1 MKRSLTVEI
10 AGQRIGL
17 RTDSDEK
24 QVHRIA
30 AGVDAR
36 IRAVQRGGRGVDTQ
50 QVAILVALQFAE
62 ELERERQALAELKAQ
77 VRVKGD
83 ALLKLLERHALV

>member
-10 AGQRIGL
+10 AGQRIGI
-17 RTDSDEK
+17 RTDGDAG
-24 QVHRIA
+24 QIRAIA

-36 IRAVQRGGRGVDTQ
+36 IKEVQRSGRGVDTQ

-62 ELERERQALAELKAQ
+62 ELERERRALADLKQ
-77 VRVKGD
+77 HVKARSE

>member
-17 RTDSDEK
+17 RTDGDDK
-24 QVHRIA
+24 QVRKIA

-36 IRAVQRGGRGVDTQ
+36 IRDVQRSGRGVDTQ

-62 ELERERQALAELKAQ
+62 ELDRERQTLAELKRKVHA
-77 VRVKGD
+77 RSED
-83 ALLKLLERHALV
+83 LLRLLERHALV

>member
-10 AGQRIGL
+10 AGQCIGL
-17 RTDSDEK
+17 RTDSEEK
-24 QVHRIA
+24 HVRRIA
-30 AGVDAR
+30 QGVDAR
-36 IRAVQRGGRGVDTQ
+36 FKAVQRGGRGVDTQ
-50 QVAILVALQFAE
+50 QVAILVALQLAE

-77 VRVKGD
+77 VKTRGD

>member
-17 RTDSDEK
+17 RTDSEEK
-24 QVHRIA
+24 QVRKIA

-36 IRAVQRGGRGVDTQ
+36 FKAVQKGGRGVDTQ
-50 QVAILVALQFAE
+50 QVAILVALQLAE
-62 ELERERQALAELKAQ
+62 ELDRERQALAELKAK
-77 VRVKGD
+77 VRAKGD
-83 ALLKLLERHALV
+83 ALLKLIERNAVV

>member
-17 RTDSDEK
+17 RTDSEEK
-24 QVHRIA
+24 HVRRIA
-30 AGVDAR
+30 QGVDAR
-36 IRAVQRGGRGVDTQ
+36 FKAVQRGGRGVDTQ
-50 QVAILVALQFAE
+50 QVAILVALQLAE

-77 VRVKGD
+77 VKTRGD

>member
-17 RTDSDEK
+17 RTDGDDK
-24 QVHRIA
+24 QVRKIA

-36 IRAVQRGGRGVDTQ
+36 IKDVQRSGRGVDTQ

-62 ELERERQALAELKAQ
+62 ELDRERQTLAELKRQ
-77 VRVKGD
+77 VHARSED
-83 ALLKLLERHALV
+83 LLRLLERHALV